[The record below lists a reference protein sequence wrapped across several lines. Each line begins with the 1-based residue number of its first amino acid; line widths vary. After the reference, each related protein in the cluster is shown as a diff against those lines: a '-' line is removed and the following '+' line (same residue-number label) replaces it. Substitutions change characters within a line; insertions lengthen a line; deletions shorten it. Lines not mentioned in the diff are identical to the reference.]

1 MSRLYNVHVRLSRVY
16 FSKFIH
22 IFQNANSCFFCFFFC
37 GPVLFFICVFVCVCI
52 RACVCVYVCEHVI
65 LSPGGQCERGTMG
78 GDYMILLERGGA
90 RANHDV

>member
-1 MSRLYNVHVRLSRVY
+1 MPTLVCL
-16 FSKFIH
+16 
-22 IFQNANSCFFCFFFC
+22 FFC
-37 GPVLFFICVFVCVCI
+37 GPVLFFICV
-52 RACVCVYVCEHVI
+52 CVCVHPSVRVCMCVCERVI